1 MSTDKVQV
9 AVRVRPVNKR
19 GKVYEPENQRF
30 IFRSLFLVFHSR
42 EQVRLIKVMDSYI
55 IFYARLMTCHML
67 TVTRFTEITEITA
80 EITEITIQNNK
91 I

>member
-19 GKVYEPENQRF
+19 GKVYQPENQRF

-67 TVTRFTEITEITA
+67 MTMFETYLEKINNSREII
-80 EITEITIQNNK
+80 I
-91 I
+91 